1 MVAGAAEGIEDMLD
15 WAGIPPDE
23 SPRKGG
29 PVGPY
34 QQSLRLELY
43 KKASEFLLEN
53 GAAYRCFC
61 TPQRLE
67 LLKKDALRN
76 RQTPRYDNRCR
87 HLSSEQVAEKLSQ
100 GSDYVVR
107 FRLKQGVEPFHD
119 LVYGWSKHEVAT
131 VEGDPVILKGDGFP
145 TYHLA
150 NVVDDHHMG
159 ISHVLRGT
167 EWLTSTSKHLLIYR
181 AFGWDPPR
189 FGHLPLLLNKDG
201 SKLSKRQ
208 GDIFLQ
214 HFVQDGCL
222 PEALLDIVTNC
233 GSGFAGNQMGRTL
246 EELILEFDVGRI
258 TTHSALLDLDKL
270 LEFNRIHLV
279 QQIGD
284 ERLRRKLVTEVQMQ
298 VEQVY
303 GDRLVD
309 REVLEKDYVE
319 RVLLLRKGHISRLK
333 NLVAPEYSYLWVRPS
348 VSREQLQTISAEV
361 DEIGKLVIGLME
373 GQTAAL
379 TTEGLN
385 EDLRG
390 LQEQT
395 RGTKYSSMM
404 KLLRLALSGQQIKPR
419 TQASLKKT
427 GNVSSGSVTSPSV
440 APRLLAHKIQ
450 SPQEMEALHAL
461 TVLETCVNNCG
472 ERFHNEV
479 AKFRFLNELIKVLS
493 PKYLGTWSAEKV
505 KSRVIEIMFSWTVW
519 FPQEVKI
526 RDAYQMLK
534 KQGVIKQDPKLLE
547 DKILPPP
554 SPRPKNSI
562 FDVDEE
568 KSKLLARL
576 LKSNHPEDLQAANR
590 LIKSMIKEEQEKS
603 AKVSKRL
610 NAIDEVH
617 SSVKLLGE
625 MLTSYKRQEL
635 PKSDLQILQSL
646 FERCEKLRPLL
657 FRLASETTEDDEALA
672 EILQAND
679 KLTQALDLYRQVGV
693 GRDQGR
699 RSSVTISTD
708 ASAPQSPLGST
719 KSYTLIDFSEL
730 GSMFESLSEQSVNA
744 TAAAQ
749 HSSPSACLLDEELM
763 SLGLSDS
770 PVGQR
775 QSPDFSSVQ
784 SAGHNGY
791 NQTGN
796 ADTHQTLVLGDSW
809 KGGSP
814 ERNALQD
821 LAGQLSPPPVTR
833 PFPMNLPPVQLSPA
847 GLPSSLAADAL
858 FSDPAYELK
867 PAAPSQPAAHDAAL
881 ANLFVPLTSIAPSN
895 IPPVTVYDQD
905 GFKVMIHFSR
915 DLVPGR
921 PDVLVMVLS
930 MLSTSTQP
938 IKDIVFQAAVPKVM
952 RVKLQPATGSEL
964 PAFSPLLPP
973 AVISQVLL
981 LANPHKDPIR
991 LRYKLMFTQGGRP
1004 FSEVGE
1010 VTGFP
1015 EAELWGQ
1022 S

>member
-1 MVAGAAEGIEDMLD
+1 
-15 WAGIPPDE
+15 
-23 SPRKGG
+23 
-29 PVGPY
+29 
-34 QQSLRLELY
+34 
-43 KKASEFLLEN
+43 
-53 GAAYRCFC
+53 
-61 TPQRLE
+61 
-67 LLKKDALRN
+67 
-76 RQTPRYDNRCR
+76 
-87 HLSSEQVAEKLSQ
+87 
-100 GSDYVVR
+100 
-107 FRLKQGVEPFHD
+107 
-119 LVYGWSKHEVAT
+119 
-131 VEGDPVILKGDGFP
+131 
-145 TYHLA
+145 
-150 NVVDDHHMG
+150 
-159 ISHVLRGT
+159 
-167 EWLTSTSKHLLIYR
+167 
-181 AFGWDPPR
+181 
-189 FGHLPLLLNKDG
+189 
-201 SKLSKRQ
+201 
-208 GDIFLQ
+208 
-214 HFVQDGCL
+214 
-222 PEALLDIVTNC
+222 
-233 GSGFAGNQMGRTL
+233 
-246 EELILEFDVGRI
+246 
-258 TTHSALLDLDKL
+258 
-270 LEFNRIHLV
+270 
-279 QQIGD
+279 
-284 ERLRRKLVTEVQMQ
+284 
-298 VEQVY
+298 
-303 GDRLVD
+303 
-309 REVLEKDYVE
+309 
-319 RVLLLRKGHISRLK
+319 
-333 NLVAPEYSYLWVRPS
+333 
-348 VSREQLQTISAEV
+348 
-361 DEIGKLVIGLME
+361 
-373 GQTAAL
+373 
-379 TTEGLN
+379 
-385 EDLRG
+385 
-390 LQEQT
+390 
-395 RGTKYSSMM
+395 
-404 KLLRLALSGQQIKPR
+404 
-419 TQASLKKT
+419 
-427 GNVSSGSVTSPSV
+427 
-440 APRLLAHKIQ
+440 
-450 SPQEMEALHAL
+450 MEALHAL

-472 ERFHNEV
+472 ERFHYEV

-493 PKYLGTWSAEKV
+493 PKYLGTWSTEKV

-568 KSKLLARL
+568 KSK
-576 LKSNHPEDLQAANR
+576 
-590 LIKSMIKEEQEKS
+590 EQEKS

-625 MLTSYKRQEL
+625 MLTSYKRQEFS
-635 PKSDLQILQSL
+635 KSDLEILQSL

-657 FRLASETTEDDEALA
+657 FRLASETTDDDEALA

-679 KLTQALDLYRQVGV
+679 KLTQALGLYRQVVV
-693 GRDQGR
+693 GHDQGR
-699 RSSVTISTD
+699 RSSVTSSTD
-708 ASAPQSPLGST
+708 ASAPQSPLGGT

-730 GSMFESLSEQSVNA
+730 GSMLKSLPEQGVNT

-749 HSSPSACLLDEELM
+749 HGSTSACLLDEELM
-763 SLGLSDS
+763 SLGLNDS

-775 QSPDFSSVQ
+775 PSPDFSSVQ

-796 ADTHQTLVLGDSW
+796 ADTHQTVVLGDSW
-809 KGGSP
+809 QGGSP

-833 PFPMNLPPVQLSPA
+833 PFPTNLPPVQLSAA

-867 PAAPSQPAAHDAAL
+867 PAAPSQPASNDAAL
-881 ANLFVPLTSIAPSN
+881 ANLFVPLISITPSS

-915 DLVPGR
+915 DLAPGR

-952 RVKLQPATGSEL
+952 RVKLQPASGSEL

-981 LANPHKDPIR
+981 LANPHKEPIR
-991 LRYKLMFTQGGRP
+991 LRYKLMFRQGERP

-1015 EAELWGQ
+1015 EAELWRG